1 MIAKV
6 IVTAFFVALAGWDIW
21 EGVGNLLGL
30 PAYYQALGVAES
42 TPWFLLVPGIA
53 LPVGALLG
61 GLWWGWRRTSTVE
74 SVLIYVLALAI
85 QATLAVSLLAGEQAW
100 RAFVLLA

>member
-1 MIAKV
+1 MIGKM
-6 IVTAFFVALAGWDIW
+6 IVTAVFVVLAGWDIW

-42 TPWFLLVPGIA
+42 TPWFLLVSGVV

-61 GLWWGWRRTSTVE
+61 GLWWGWRRKSTVE
-74 SVLIYVLALAI
+74 SALIYVLALAI
-85 QATLAVSLLAGEQAW
+85 QAALAVSLLAGEQAW
-100 RAFVLLA
+100 RATVLLG